1 MIRIGLTG
9 IIGSGKTTAISFFS
23 SLGVP
28 VFIADE
34 SAKNIM
40 ANDKIIRSEISSILG
55 SESYVGEKLNKK
67 YISDKIFNDKD
78 LLKSINELVHPKVKN
93 EYISWLK
100 KQSFNYSVYE
110 AALIFENKSE
120 SDFDKIICIKTPVN
134 EIHKR
139 LRSRK
144 NYSKSKIDNIISS
157 QIDQDVK
164 CLRSDYCID
173 NLSIKELENQ
183 LFKIHSLYV

>member
-40 ANDKIIRSEISSILG
+40 ANDKKIRSEISSILG
-55 SESYVGEKLNKK
+55 SESYVGEELNKK

-100 KQSFNYSVYE
+100 KQSFNYTVYE

-120 SDFDKIICIKTPVN
+120 LDFDKIICIKTPVN

-173 NLSIKELENQ
+173 NISIKGLENQ

>member
-1 MIRIGLTG
+1 MVHNKI
-9 IIGSGKTTAISFFS
+9 
-23 SLGVP
+23 
-28 VFIADE
+28 
-34 SAKNIM
+34 KN
-40 ANDKIIRSEISSILG
+40 
-55 SESYVGEKLNKK
+55 K
-67 YISDKIFNDKD
+67 YIFWI
-78 LLKSINELVHPKVKN
+78 
-93 EYISWLK
+93 K
-100 KQSFNYSVYE
+100 KQRFNYSVYE

-120 SDFDKIICIKTPVN
+120 SDYDKISYIKTPVN

-144 NYSKSKIDNIISS
+144 NYSKIKIDNIISS